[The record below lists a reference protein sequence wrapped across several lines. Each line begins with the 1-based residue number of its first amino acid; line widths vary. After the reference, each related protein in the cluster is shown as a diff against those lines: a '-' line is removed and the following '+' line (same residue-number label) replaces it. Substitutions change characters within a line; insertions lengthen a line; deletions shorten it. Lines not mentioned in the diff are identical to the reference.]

1 MKYKRVL
8 LKLSGE
14 MFGGEEKKG
23 LDFDILSRYAEEIG
37 DVWKQGAQFAIVVGG
52 GNFIRGR
59 DLKSINRATADYMG
73 MLATVINALAFQE
86 VLESL
91 GIPTRV
97 MTSLEIKSVAEP
109 FIRRKALKHLE
120 KGRVII
126 IAGGTGNPFFSTD
139 TAAVL
144 KALELNCQ
152 IILKAT
158 KVDGV
163 YSNDPELDPQAFKYN
178 KISYKEVIDK
188 NLGFMDGPA
197 ISLSREYNIP
207 IIVFSI
213 KNFGNIKKII
223 YGEKVGTMI
232 TKEV

>member
-1 MKYKRVL
+1 MKYTRVL

-14 MFGGEEKKG
+14 MFGGEKRRG
-23 LDFDILSRYAEEIG
+23 LDFDILNKYAQEIKS
-37 DVWKQGAQFAIVVGG
+37 VYLQGVQFTIVVGG

-59 DLKSINRATADYMG
+59 ELVGINRATADYMG

-86 VLESL
+86 VLENI
-91 GIPTRV
+91 GVQTRV
-97 MTSLEIKSVAEP
+97 MTALEIRSVAEP
-109 FIRRKALKHLE
+109 FIRRRALRHLE
-120 KGRVII
+120 KERVVI

-144 KALELNCQ
+144 KAIELECQ

-163 YSNDPELDPQAFKYN
+163 YSSDPLIDPKASKYSKLD
-178 KISYKEVIDK
+178 YKEVLDK
-188 NLGFMDGPA
+188 NLGFMDGTA
-197 ISLSREYNIP
+197 ISLSMEHNIP

-213 KNFGNIKKII
+213 KDYGNITRII
-223 YGEKVGTMI
+223 SGEEVGTI
-232 TKEV
+232 ISKGG